1 MMLRHEITVFM
12 WCALL
17 CPAENGNGTKGI
29 FFRGLL
35 WEPNEKKKKTSHSK
49 TDRQAHGSTQQAL
62 ALLLQWPKMVRD
74 GNV

>member
-35 WEPNEKKKKTSHSK
+35 WELNEKKKPHIV
-49 TDRQAHGSTQQAL
+49 RQTGKHMEV
-62 ALLLQWPKMVRD
+62 PNKH
-74 GNV
+74 